1 MIPVSAFTSNK
12 NYFIWNHTGIELCE
26 LSLWLVIIY
35 LFLFLLFMSI
45 LHESIFAGGGT
56 FDSSD
61 FSAESPRLLRRT
73 SFLRDWYMVSS
84 EIDIWKLPSQTWQRS
99 IRKCIRYQSFSVT
112 EIAEMW
118 WLTNLNLR
126 DYFFLL
132 WILLVTVQ

>member
-12 NYFIWNHTGIELCE
+12 NYFTWNHTGKELCG

-35 LFLFLLFMSI
+35 LFLFLPFM
-45 LHESIFAGGGT
+45 ESIFARGGT

-61 FSAESPRLLRRT
+61 FSAESPRLLKRT

-84 EIDIWKLPSQTWQRS
+84 EIDIWKLPSQTWQRT
-99 IRKCIRYQSFSVT
+99 IRKCIRRQSFSVT
-112 EIAEMW
+112 EIDEMW

-126 DYFFLL
+126 DYFFQL